1 MIRFLYWGIDAE
13 TKEKVHFIDENLYEV
28 GWKVVTPQ
36 GQTVLIEDLAV
47 EDRQVSVD
55 ELIEDWRLYP

>member
-1 MIRFLYWGIDAE
+1 MIRFLYWGIDVE
-13 TKEKVHFIDENLYEV
+13 TKEKVNFIDENLYEV